1 MYGSASIM
9 TCRYLVRLGELS
21 SVTSQMMCRCFL
33 LQSVDWRKVVREA
46 EGMVMDRASFLNKI
60 RKSWEVPLLTRWDF
74 PVCIL
79 IV

>member
-1 MYGSASIM
+1 M

-46 EGMVMDRASFLNKI
+46 
-60 RKSWEVPLLTRWDF
+60 
-74 PVCIL
+74 
-79 IV
+79 